1 MERSGKLR
9 RGGRGLGEGSE
20 KMRDSEEHG
29 AKQHSLL
36 SCNNLLKISEVVSKA
51 CEIHEKKN
59 QSHWLMFRK

>member
-1 MERSGKLR
+1 MLHVERSGKLG

-36 SCNNLLKISEVVSKA
+36 SCNNLLKISEVVSKG
-51 CEIHEKKN
+51 
-59 QSHWLMFRK
+59 L